1 MAVKHRRRRAWP
13 RVWSTRRLAVLSGL
27 AFAVVGVGGV
37 TTWLTVAQADVE
49 TTTPAPSE
57 DPAPALAPDRLPA
70 PTSTSASTTT
80 RRRASTSTTA
90 KRPAATPASTTAPA
104 VAEPSPFPAVPASSG
119 TGRRIVYCNSC
130 QRVWLVLADGSVARS
145 YRVSG
150 RRGVPRPGT
159 YGVKSKSNPSGTKG
173 GLRLDHMVRFTK
185 GRNLWI
191 GFHAIPVSA
200 KGPIQSQR
208 QLGQAL
214 SHGCIRQAPA
224 DAAALWEFAPV
235 DTTVVVVA

>member
-1 MAVKHRRRRAWP
+1 MASKHRRRQAW
-13 RVWSTRRLAVLSGL
+13 RGVWSTGRLAVLSVL
-27 AFAVVGVGGV
+27 ALAVLGVGGV
-37 TTWLTVAQADVE
+37 TTWLTVAEADVE
-49 TTTPAPSE
+49 TTPAPPE
-57 DPAPALAPDRLPA
+57 DPAPDRLAAPA
-70 PTSTSASTTT
+70 STTATTTTTT
-80 RRRASTSTTA
+80 RRRASTSTRA
-90 KRPAATPASTTAPA
+90 KRPPATPAPTTAPA
-104 VAEPSPFPAVPASSG
+104 VAEPSRFPAVPASSG

-130 QRVWLVLADGSVARS
+130 QRVWLVRADRSVARS

-159 YGVKSKSNPSGTKG
+159 YGVKSKSNPSSTEG

-191 GFHAIPVSA
+191 GFHAIPVGA

-208 QLGQAL
+208 QLGQPL

-224 DAAALWEFAPV
+224 DAVALWKFAPV
-235 DTTVVVVA
+235 GTAVVVVA